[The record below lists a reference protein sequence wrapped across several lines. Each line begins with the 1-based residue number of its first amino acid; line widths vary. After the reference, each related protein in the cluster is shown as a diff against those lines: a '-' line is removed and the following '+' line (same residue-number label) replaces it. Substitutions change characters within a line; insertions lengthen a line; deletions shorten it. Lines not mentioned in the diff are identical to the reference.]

1 MPPRRLSCPSCGASD
16 ADGWPSDRDASAS
29 GAEGGDEEDDFDY
42 GEFVAREF
50 GDDSDRAGS
59 GAPDLKR
66 LILWLVIAGLL
77 IASLSLLG

>member
-1 MPPRRLSCPSCGASD
+1 MPPRRLSCPSCGASET
-16 ADGWPSDRDASAS
+16 DGWPNDEDASA
-29 GAEGGDEEDDFDY
+29 AEGEGGGEEDDFDY

-50 GDDSDRAGS
+50 GEDPEGAG
-59 GAPDLKR
+59 ARTPDPKR